1 MDTGILCNKEMVD
14 LLMRVKRH
22 TKANH
27 NITLNMS
34 DRDLMVKLVDMA
46 AIKDDLLQ
54 GMLQYFMVLA
64 GGDWSA
70 RYGRAAN
77 SKAKENSVMEFAQK
91 VKDSLLK
98 DSGTLSSAVMAQPT
112 PASAKVRYYRGQ
124 PIIRLTRQRCN

>member
-1 MDTGILCNKEMVD
+1 MDAGILCNKEMVD

-22 TKANH
+22 AKAHH

-70 RYGRAAN
+70 RYGRAAHT
-77 SKAKENSVMEFAQK
+77 KPKESSVLEFAQK

-98 DSGTLSSAVMAQPT
+98 DTGGLSSAVMAQP
-112 PASAKVRYYRGQ
+112 AADSVKVRYYRGQ
-124 PIIRLTRQRCN
+124 PIYS